1 MSLHRGMNRLSGP
14 SHVAD
19 KMRPRRVSRQGLE
32 RSGRVA
38 MGAKQPRSLRT
49 PAFRGF
55 RLARGGAEGRGGHR
69 IIERR
74 DVQAGHRPH
83 QLGQC
88 RRRVVPFL
96 MWKYEHPRGP
106 CGPRKTKVP

>member
-49 PAFRGF
+49 PAFRGL
-55 RLARGGAEGRGGHR
+55 RLARGGADGRDGV
-69 IIERR
+69 
-74 DVQAGHRPH
+74 DVVWSRS
-83 QLGQC
+83 
-88 RRRVVPFL
+88 
-96 MWKYEHPRGP
+96 
-106 CGPRKTKVP
+106 